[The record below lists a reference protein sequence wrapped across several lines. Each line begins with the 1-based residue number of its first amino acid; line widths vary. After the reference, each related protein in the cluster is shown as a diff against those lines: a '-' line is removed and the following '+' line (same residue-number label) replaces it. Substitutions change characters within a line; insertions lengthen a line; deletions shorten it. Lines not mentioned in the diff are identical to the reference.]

1 MSGQPLRGP
10 NDASKFRKAYMA
22 TLQLQGELNKKNFD
36 ANALYRRTG
45 VVPTQI
51 TDYRSTS
58 EKIADLINLR
68 ILIRS
73 QLRQIADAQNAEDI
87 AQSLTADELVFA
99 SQSIDFIIKEL
110 KPKFKFGILK
120 DIFLQYLRT
129 YMSNEQSN
137 QLARAGM
144 APPGPGKQAPNVEI
158 QYPTQQ
164 QLVLLEKLIA
174 EDVAGRGVPNAEE
187 AQIAVKKLI
196 NLLYGYDYNTLIRG
210 VANANVVSNVRS
222 LLEIVFMGI
231 PGDDLIQEYID
242 ELQSTDDPIELERK
256 IQDLINL
263 LGDVTSDENIES
275 RNEALS
281 LLKSKEREDDEQSSG
296 TTAEAQSTVALSAV
310 RERKEQKPLSFEQ
323 QLDKLTVPRLKELLE
338 SIGVKPT
345 SKQKKRPDL
354 KDLARIHQKAVE
366 EQFVRVR
373 DLDHSPGVP
382 PSRSIQGRGVGV
394 DYSKGIDPLPKF
406 APIGN
411 YFINLQKLKDDIV
424 TCCRPNGKNVS
435 EWKSIRVSLPL
446 ANVIR
451 KLVNKGKPT
460 FDELSQLSEEDKAL
474 FAEFIRKAKLEI
486 DIPSSKIDREDLS
499 KFEIM
504 KGQIMS
510 GQDNKEYIKE
520 FKLLIVKLMHQGRLP
535 KGQGKG
541 ILVELTELGY

>member
-1 MSGQPLRGP
+1 
-10 NDASKFRKAYMA
+10 
-22 TLQLQGELNKKNFD
+22 
-36 ANALYRRTG
+36 
-45 VVPTQI
+45 
-51 TDYRSTS
+51 
-58 EKIADLINLR
+58 
-68 ILIRS
+68 
-73 QLRQIADAQNAEDI
+73 
-87 AQSLTADELVFA
+87 VF
-99 SQSIDFIIKEL
+99 I
-110 KPKFKFGILK
+110 
-120 DIFLQYLRT
+120 
-129 YMSNEQSN
+129 
-137 QLARAGM
+137 
-144 APPGPGKQAPNVEI
+144 
-158 QYPTQQ
+158 
-164 QLVLLEKLIA
+164 
-174 EDVAGRGVPNAEE
+174 GVPGE
-187 AQIAVKKLI
+187 
-196 NLLYGYDYNTLIRG
+196 
-210 VANANVVSNVRS
+210 
-222 LLEIVFMGI
+222 
-231 PGDDLIQEYID
+231 DLIQEYID
-242 ELQSTDDPIELERK
+242 ELQSTADPTELEQK

-263 LGDVTSDENIES
+263 LGDVTSDENMAS
-275 RNEALS
+275 RDEALR
-281 LLKSKEREDDEQSSG
+281 LLESKREDDEQSLG

-310 RERKEQKPLSFEQ
+310 RERKGKNPTSFEQ
-323 QLDKLTVPRLKELLE
+323 QLDKLTRPKLIELLE

-345 SKQKKRPDL
+345 SKQKSKPDL

-366 EQFVRVR
+366 EKFVRVR

-382 PSRSIQGRGVGV
+382 QSRSIQGRGVI

-424 TCCRPNGKNVS
+424 TCCRPNGKNVN

-460 FDELSQLSEEDKAL
+460 FDELSELSEEDKAL

-504 KGQIMS
+504 KGQILS

>member
-1 MSGQPLRGP
+1 MSGQPLRHPG
-10 NDASKFRKAYMA
+10 DASKFRKAYLA
-22 TLQLQGELNKKNFD
+22 TLQLQSELNKKNFD

-58 EKIADLINLR
+58 EKMADLLNLR

-99 SQSIDFIIKEL
+99 SQTIDFLIKEL

-120 DIFLQYLRT
+120 DIFLQYLRQ
-129 YMSNEQSN
+129 YMSNEQAN
-137 QLARAGM
+137 QLAKVGL
-144 APPGPGKQAPNVEI
+144 APPGPEKQAPNVEI
-158 QYPTQQ
+158 ELPSAEL
-164 QLVLLEKLIA
+164 LVELEKVIA
-174 EDVAGRGVPNAEE
+174 GLKGLDNAGRAQEE
-187 AQIAVKKLI
+187 VKSLLRI
-196 NLLYGYDYNTLIRG
+196 LYGYDYEGQLDRVTDADTKTVVRG
-210 VANANVVSNVRS
+210 MLENMFENVPST
-222 LLEIVFMGI
+222 E
-231 PGDDLIQEYID
+231 DIQDYID
-242 ELQSTDDPIELERK
+242 SLGNPDEGAKEEILAILIPKLMTVTDETNFRIAERAIQLIEGRERY
-256 IQDLINL
+256 
-263 LGDVTSDENIES
+263 EEES
-275 RNEALS
+275 VA
-281 LLKSKEREDDEQSSG
+281 
-296 TTAEAQSTVALSAV
+296 TTAQTPASSV
-310 RERKEQKPLSFEQ
+310 RVRKAKTKEPTKDQ
-323 QLDKLTVPRLKELLE
+323 LKELIKSYREKGIDIPGAIYKMNKPELE
-338 SIGVKPT
+338 ALMEKHIDQIRELEHRTGGP
-345 SKQKKRPDL
+345 Q
-354 KDLARIHQKAVE
+354 
-366 EQFVRVR
+366 
-373 DLDHSPGVP
+373 
-382 PSRSIQGRGVGV
+382 SRTVQGRGVGI

-460 FDELSQLSEEDKAL
+460 FDEMSELNEEDKAL

-486 DIPSSKIDREDLS
+486 DIPSSKIDREDLNQ
-499 KFEIM
+499 FEIM
-504 KGQIMS
+504 KGQIAS
-510 GQDNKEYIKE
+510 GNDNVEMIKK